1 MASRHVCILARS
13 ATTHNSTHCG
23 RRQSSCCATARDS
36 NSISSILPR
45 SPRWQV
51 GTFSSNCTTVSS
63 RVSPKRSSDDSTRPT
78 RSSSSNP
85 SGATRTIFPS
95 RASFP
100 RIETAF
106 SRCPTDAGRGNS
118 GLGCAFVG
126 DQITDNRRPITLHP
140 RSDVE
145 SEEKNVPILHDVL
158 LSFRSHHSFLLRALP
173 SAVRDEVVEAHRL
186 RANEATLEV
195 RVNHAGCG
203 GRRIAAVDRPC
214 AHFRLA
220 GREVRL
226 QSHQVIARTNQPVE
240 PRGLEP

>member
-1 MASRHVCILARS
+1 MASRHVCMLARS

-23 RRQSSCCATARDS
+23 RRQLSCCATARDS

-45 SPRWQV
+45 SPRWQG

-63 RVSPKRSSDDSTRPT
+63 RVSPKRSSDDSTRPM

-95 RASFP
+95 RPSFP

-118 GLGCAFVG
+118 GLGCAFVR
-126 DQITDNRRPITLHP
+126 DQITDNRRPITVHP

-145 SEEKNVPILHDVL
+145 SEEENIPVLHDVL
-158 LSFRSHHSFLLRALP
+158 LSFRPHHSFLLRALP
-173 SAVRDEVVEAHRL
+173 AVFRDEVVEPHRL
-186 RANEATLEV
+186 RANEPTLEIGV
-195 RVNHAGCG
+195 DDSRRRWG
-203 GRRIAAVDRPC
+203 GVAAVDRPR
-214 AHFRLA
+214 AHFWLA
-220 GREVRL
+220 RGEVRL
-226 QSHQVIARTNQPVE
+226 QSHQVIPRANQPV
-240 PRGLEP
+240 